1 MNSLEHND
9 RNQKIDKKTK
19 QSAKQ
24 IARFWTVL
32 TVIWLTFLH
41 YHYISNIILISM
53 RIKWHIDFLGIPR
66 SDGGPGDK
74 ASVISEDLVH

>member
-1 MNSLEHND
+1 MDSLEHND

-32 TVIWLTFLH
+32 TVI
-41 YHYISNIILISM
+41 
-53 RIKWHIDFLGIPR
+53 
-66 SDGGPGDK
+66 
-74 ASVISEDLVH
+74 